1 MKQNRPFWQRLTR
14 LAVWLATVVLVA
26 SAMGYLYL
34 RGCVAIPPIPTEDLS
49 ITRLIPERRGDTVFL
64 GKNWFGKR
72 EGLSVLYLTGS
83 AFERG
88 YANGILTQQL
98 THRQEQV
105 VVDLMNTMI
114 PRLWAQWVIKA
125 TVVFQTRYLQRYV
138 SPEIQMEILGATRG
152 CPDVRP
158 QDGPYYHRVL
168 SYHAAQDISYMLMN
182 HPLLRG
188 GCTGFAAWRGTT
200 VDGHLLCG
208 RDFDWEAAPVF
219 DEDRVLLLCEPDLGI
234 PFVSLAWAGMAGCVS
249 GMNRE
254 GICITVNG
262 APSNLPGSARTP
274 TCLVAR
280 EVLQYAHTLDEAT
293 AIIRRSEVFVSALF
307 LVGSRQDGRFIIVEK
322 TPTQTAIQPVT
333 VDSYIVQANH
343 YQTDALK
350 NDPVN
355 LRYLRVDT
363 SLSRAARMRE
373 LLRAESGQLD
383 AMRAVRI
390 LRDRNLP
397 GGLFAGNGHRSS
409 LNPLIAT
416 HAVVMD
422 LTDGIFWAASPPHQ
436 LGKFVAFDVG
446 DFDRKLPAK
455 AIAADPVLVSG
466 EYENYRQAQ
475 QTLEAGWGALKQ
487 NRVAQAV
494 ELARTAERLNPGY
507 YKNAWLLGEAL
518 LRQGDKPSAV
528 LALVAAQAGQPA
540 LAKERQQIEA
550 ALRAARS

>member
-1 MKQNRPFWQRLTR
+1 MRRWLKRLKR
-14 LAVWLATVVLVA
+14 IAIIMSAALVVLSVA
-26 SAMGYLYL
+26 GYLYL
-34 RGCVAIPPIPTEDLS
+34 RSCIATPPAMPSDVS
-49 ITRLIPERRGDTVFL
+49 IMRLAPEQRGDRVFL

-88 YANGILTQQL
+88 YANGVLTQHL

-114 PRLWAQWVIKA
+114 PRRWEQWVVMA
-125 TVVFQTRYLQRYV
+125 SVVFQTRHLQQYV

-158 QDGPYYHRVL
+158 QDGPYFHRVL

-188 GCTGFAAWRGTT
+188 GCTGFAAWRDTT
-200 VDGHLLCG
+200 TDGHLLCG
-208 RDFDWEAAPVF
+208 RNFDWEAAPVF
-219 DEDRVLLLCEPDLGI
+219 DEDRVMLLCEPDTGI

-280 EVLQYAHTLDEAT
+280 EVLQYAHSLDEAT

-307 LVGSRQDGRFIIVEK
+307 LVGSRRDGKFVIVEK
-322 TPTQTAIQPVT
+322 TPTQTAIQMAT
-333 VDSYIVQANH
+333 ADSFLVHANH
-343 YQTDALK
+343 YRTDALK

-355 LRYLRVDT
+355 VRYMRVDT
-363 SLSRAARMRE
+363 SLSRAARMEE
-373 LLRAESGQLD
+373 LLRAAAGQLD
-383 AMRAVRI
+383 AARAVGI
-390 LRDRNLP
+390 LRDRDLP
-397 GGLFAGNGHRSS
+397 GGVFAGNGHRGS

-422 LTDGIFWAASPPHQ
+422 LTDGIFWAATPPHQ
-436 LGKFVAFDVG
+436 LGKFVAFDLT
-446 DFDRKLPAK
+446 DFQRALPDK
-455 AIAADPVLVSG
+455 TIAADPFVLE
-466 EYENYRQAQ
+466 EYRESQRV
-475 QTLEAGWGALKQ
+475 LEDGWAALK
-487 NRVAQAV
+487 RGDAVKAV
-494 ELARTAERLNPGY
+494 ESARTAERLNPGY
-507 YKNAWLLGEAL
+507 YKNSWLLGEAL
-518 LRQGDKPSAV
+518 RKQGDKAGAV
-528 LALVAAQAGQPA
+528 KALAAAQAGQPA
-540 LAKERQQIEA
+540 LARERQKIEE
-550 ALRAARS
+550 ALRAAQS